1 MANYGYLQFAENI
14 MVARRSE
21 MSADWKVRQLVQSIY
36 STESKIFFENGM
48 IPKLLRQYWIFLTFH
63 YIKETE

>member
-1 MANYGYLQFAENI
+1 MESMRKSNISNRLLQSHYDIQFA
-14 MVARRSE
+14 
-21 MSADWKVRQLVQSIY
+21 QLVQSIY

-63 YIKETE
+63 FIKETE